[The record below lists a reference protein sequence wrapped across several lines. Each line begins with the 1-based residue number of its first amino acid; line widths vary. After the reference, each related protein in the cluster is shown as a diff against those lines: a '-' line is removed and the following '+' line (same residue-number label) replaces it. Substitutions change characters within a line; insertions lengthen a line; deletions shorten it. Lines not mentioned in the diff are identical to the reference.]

1 MKGIEEIVQ
10 AQHRVLM
17 IILAPQ
23 SSVPADMT
31 TNLPNVRFGPESGHS
46 PTRSGCLL
54 WANNRAC
61 MSSGLLCSRMAH
73 LGEEEFGLAVRHQGY
88 PHCRCRYPH
97 HG

>member
-31 TNLPNVRFGPESGHS
+31 TNLPNVCFGPKADIFDQCQRLGVAAKA
-46 PTRSGCLL
+46 LL
-54 WANNRAC
+54 Q
-61 MSSGLLCSRMAH
+61 SR
-73 LGEEEFGLAVRHQGY
+73 LQRL
-88 PHCRCRYPH
+88 PL
-97 HG
+97 